1 MTFPPN
7 GPTLLIFHS
16 QNQLFPENVNGPY
29 RPYEHILQD
38 ILIKIWPKKS
48 VWGKSW
54 KMEGSKN
61 PECWLW
67 GKKKPL
73 RGAPEA
79 ENSSENKFGIKKYDA
94 EFELIKYDAKP
105 YFGGQSSIFLI

>member
-1 MTFPPN
+1 MTFPQN

-16 QNQLFPENVNGPY
+16 QNQLFPENINGPY
-29 RPYEHILQD
+29 GPYEHILED

-61 PECWLW
+61 PECWFW
-67 GKKKPL
+67 GNQKPL
-73 RGAPEA
+73 RGALEA
-79 ENSSENKFGIKKYDA
+79 ENSSENKFGIKKYDVQL
-94 EFELIKYDAKP
+94 ELIEYDAKP
-105 YFGGQSSIFLI
+105 